1 MRNIRRYSEHIREA
15 VSARG
20 RRRPAVVKD
29 QGTTDPE
36 MLGRKLLTYLRERA
50 LAQERHMTPPPYTKP
65 MKGVEYV
72 GMDVVK
78 ELIERGADVNVR
90 HRVDGTTPLHWACI
104 SYRAAG
110 DRITRLVRM
119 LIDAGADVN
128 AKDRRGSTPLRYAAE
143 FNGVIVYINY
153 RHIVNFKGDTPL
165 RKEVALELI
174 NAGAD
179 IVQAFGSFENFAD
192 RFKGEIDWL
201 PQDVL
206 NRIATPEQ
214 VRRYLRK
221 RGMEGMFSNEG

>member
-15 VSARG
+15 VSSRG
-20 RRRPAVVKD
+20 GRRPAVVKD
-29 QGTTDPE
+29 QGMKDPE
-36 MLGRKLLTYLRERA
+36 TLGRKLLTYLRERA
-50 LAQERHMTPPPYTKP
+50 LAQGRHMTPPPYTKP

-90 HRVDGTTPLHWACI
+90 HREDGTTPLHWACI

-110 DRITRLVRM
+110 DRITRLVRI

-153 RHIVNFKGDTPL
+153 QHIVNFKGDTPL

-192 RFKGEIDWL
+192 QFKGEIDWL

-221 RGMEGMFSNEG
+221 RGMAGMFGK